1 MQWKVQKR
9 KYKRENTKEKVQ
21 KRKYIRRIALQGNN
35 RDYKWGKQK
44 ENSEKNYCR

>member
-1 MQWKVQKR
+1 MEYAACNG

-21 KRKYIRRIALQGNN
+21 KRKYIRCIALQGNN